1 MLGVD
6 GAYAHVDRAR
16 APGAGGEVDI
26 GEGRVEVGQEP
37 PAQLGC
43 LAGTRDDLNDG
54 ACERGCPG
62 AGIGKL
68 RLGGGDVGQAG
79 DAGPVCLRK

>member
-1 MLGVD
+1 MPPPTLNSEE
-6 GAYAHVDRAR
+6 
-16 APGAGGEVDI
+16 PDI

-54 ACERGCPG
+54 TCERGCPG

-68 RLGGGDVGQAG
+68 RLGGGGVGQTG
-79 DAGPVCLRK
+79 DAGSVCLRK

>member
-1 MLGVD
+1 M
-6 GAYAHVDRAR
+6 
-16 APGAGGEVDI
+16 DI
-26 GEGRVEVGQEP
+26 GEGGVEVGQEP
-37 PAQLGC
+37 PTQLGC

-68 RLGGGDVGQAG
+68 RLGGGD
-79 DAGPVCLRK
+79 AGPVCLRQ